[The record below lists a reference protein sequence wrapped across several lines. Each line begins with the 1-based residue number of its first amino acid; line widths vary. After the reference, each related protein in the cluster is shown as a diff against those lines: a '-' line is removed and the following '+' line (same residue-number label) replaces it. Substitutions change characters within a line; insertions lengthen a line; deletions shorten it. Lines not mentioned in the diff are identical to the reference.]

1 MSFLIYP
8 CPFLLVVHLGSV
20 LVVILVVNYL
30 IVIGF
35 SYHFNYLHKSH
46 DVPSFLVRGFV
57 IQ

>member
-1 MSFLIYP
+1 MSILIYLHP
-8 CPFLLVVHLGSV
+8 LSLVVYLGSV